1 MYFTSCRPYV
11 EREWG
16 GERGGEREGWEG
28 GRESCITLIVN
39 NNCDHLITI
48 FKAVFVRYDY
58 V

>member
-1 MYFTSCRPYV
+1 M
-11 EREWG
+11 G
-16 GERGGEREGWEG
+16 RGKRGREGGMGGREG